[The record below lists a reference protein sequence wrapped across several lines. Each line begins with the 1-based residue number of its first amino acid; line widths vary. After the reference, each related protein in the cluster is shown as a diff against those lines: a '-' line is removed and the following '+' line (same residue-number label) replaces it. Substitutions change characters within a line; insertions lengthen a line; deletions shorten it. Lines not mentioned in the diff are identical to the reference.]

1 MTDTK
6 ISQLPPQSTAT
17 TSDKIPVVQG
27 GVTYYELIS
36 DIISLFFNNYPASD
50 PSITGWNTKKDGA
63 AFPTPNTMTYLGNR
77 SYSLVFTG
85 VDLTSLMSAGMKLRL
100 QRTVT
105 PPSQCT
111 SLNGTTQF
119 YNKVGPAGMTFTD
132 DFVASAWVKPSSYAQ
147 GEIQARWNG
156 SSGWQLEV
164 SSTGQVLLVG
174 FNAASAN
181 FSQVQ
186 SYQSLPLNRW
196 THVAAQL
203 DMSAFTATTSTSYIM
218 FNGTDVP
225 AAVSR
230 GGTNPTALL
239 QAGNYEVGS
248 RNGGLNP
255 FPGKLAQIAI
265 YSAKVTQST
274 VRASISQGLSGAET
288 SLVSA
293 YSFSNSVNDLNTTNA
308 NNLTAQAGASATN
321 ADSPF
326 SQQADSTV
334 SNKDYAIVITAS
346 FSADTTLI
354 VQVPEGNAI
363 PTSGG
368 ISAVAYSMVKAP
380 FMFPVNPGRWD
391 IFTIHKTDE
400 NTGAIANSSYVNPLN
415 IQLAVPIGVFDLSMS
430 THPTSV
436 PASGSS
442 TRQTAGLST
451 SASSFASAT
460 DRLKAYYESTSGTN
474 FAAQLRIDDVVEN
487 AAETIYYLV
496 IFNVSG
502 VNATYF
508 VNNATGGP
516 TIIRARCAYI

>member
-6 ISQLPPQSTAT
+6 ISQLPQQSTAT

-63 AFPTPNTMTYLGNR
+63 AFPLPSAITYNGNS
-77 SYSLVFTG
+77 SYSLVFSG
-85 VDLTSLMSAGMKLRL
+85 VDLTSLMSAGMRLRL
-100 QRTVT
+100 QRTAT

-119 YNKVGPAGMTFTD
+119 YNKVAPAGMTFTD

-164 SSTGQVLLVG
+164 SLTGQVLLVG

-203 DMSAFTATTSTSYIM
+203 DMSAFTPTTSTSYIM

-255 FPGKLAQIAI
+255 FPGKLAQVAI

-334 SNKDYAIVITAS
+334 SNKDYAIVEAAS
-346 FSADTTLI
+346 FASDTTLV

-380 FMFPVNPGRWD
+380 FGMPIQRSKWAIEVHN
-391 IFTIHKTDE
+391 KTDLSQASPTASVWY
-400 NTGAIANSSYVNPLN
+400 NLASLQVN
-415 IQLAVPIGVFDLSMS
+415 APIGEWFAGYEGQFGGYKSAAVEISVRTTLSTTSS
-430 THPTSV
+430 TESNNLFTSITNAGG
-436 PASGSS
+436 ASGTIV
-442 TRQTAGLST
+442 TRQSVFLRRTLTVST
-451 SASSFASAT
+451 PTTFYQNFMSVDSLNSLDIDASIFKPFVII
-460 DRLKAYYESTSGTN
+460 L
-474 FAAQLRIDDVVEN
+474 EN
-487 AAETIYYLV
+487 AYL
-496 IFNVSG
+496 
-502 VNATYF
+502 
-508 VNNATGGP
+508 
-516 TIIRARCAYI
+516 